1 MRMIATLAIVGLT
14 ACAGPTPEPSA
25 PIRPAP
31 TGPSE
36 QLNCAEQAVQYA
48 IGQKTSAELG
58 SKLVKESGSR
68 NLRWMPPRSAATMDY
83 RQDRLNIAYDDN
95 MIITRINCG

>member
-1 MRMIATLAIVGLT
+1 MRILAPLPVMAMAACTHSVQEAPSIVEAAPVELT
-14 ACAGPTPEPSA
+14 TAFSCAAEP
-25 PIRPAP
+25 
-31 TGPSE
+31 
-36 QLNCAEQAVQYA
+36 VQYA

-68 NLRWMPPRSAATMDY
+68 TLRWMPPRSAATMDY

-95 MIITRINCG
+95 MVISRINCG

>member
-1 MRMIATLAIVGLT
+1 MRLIATLGMLALT
-14 ACAGPTPEPSA
+14 ACASPARETPAAIE
-25 PIRPAP
+25 PAP
-31 TGPSE
+31 TGTSA
-36 QLNCAEQAVQYA
+36 QLNCAAESVQYA
-48 IGQKTSAELG
+48 VGQTTSAVLG